1 VRVVIVG
8 GGKVGGY
15 LARELGEEGHA
26 VTLIERSEALAER
39 LGESLAALVLQ
50 GDGSSVDIL
59 EEAEV
64 ERADWVLAVTG
75 LDEENLV
82 ACELAETLGA
92 GRVLAR
98 LNDPRNRPTFDALG
112 IPVVAVTDLIGE
124 VISREIDIVDLE
136 RIALFGR
143 GSLSLIEVD
152 IHEGV
157 PHRLVAELRLPSNAL
172 LVARIRGDEV
182 EVPGARTDL
191 LPGDRVLAVTTVGEE
206 AAVRSA
212 LLRAHG

>member
-15 LARELGEEGHA
+15 LARELGEAGHV
-26 VTLIERSEALAER
+26 VTLIERSDRLAER
-39 LGESLAALVLQ
+39 LGESLEVLVLE
-50 GDGSSVDIL
+50 GDGTSVDML

-64 ERADWVLAVTG
+64 GRADWLLAVTG

-92 GRVLAR
+92 RQVLAR
-98 LNDPRNRPTFDALG
+98 LNDPRNRATFDALS

-152 IHEGV
+152 IRAGV
-157 PHRLVAELRLPSNAL
+157 PDRLVAELRLPPNAI
-172 LVARIRGDEV
+172 LVARIRDDV
-182 EVPGARTDL
+182 VDVPGARTSL
-191 LPGDRVLAVTTVGEE
+191 KPGDRVLAVTRVGDE
-206 AAVRSA
+206 AEVRSA
-212 LLRAHG
+212 LLSSDG

>member
-1 VRVVIVG
+1 MRVVIVG
-8 GGKVGGY
+8 GGKIGGY
-15 LARELGEEGHA
+15 LARELGEAGHA
-26 VTLIERSEALAER
+26 VTLIERSDALAER
-39 LGESLAALVLQ
+39 LGESLGVLVLE
-50 GDGSSVDIL
+50 GDGTSVDML

-64 ERADWVLAVTG
+64 DRADWLLAVTG

-98 LNDPRNRPTFDALG
+98 LNDPRNRATFDALG

-152 IHEGV
+152 IHDGV
-157 PHRLVAELRLPSNAL
+157 PVRLVAELRLPPNAV
-172 LVARIRGDEV
+172 LVARIRDDEV

-191 LPGDRVLAVTTVGEE
+191 LPGDRVLAVTTVGDE

-212 LLRAHG
+212 LLQSHD